1 MEKAIKELQD
11 TIKHHK
17 SDLLRSYVSLNN
29 ELIRET
35 EGDNYNRIE
44 ELNIELELLRRMI
57 TDNALRKA
65 GYYIDLNSNTWIKDQ
80 GDLNEL
86 I

>member
-11 TIKHHK
+11 TIKRHK
-17 SDLLRSYVSLNN
+17 SDLLGSYASLNN
-29 ELIRET
+29 ELTREA

-57 TDNALRKA
+57 TDSALRKA

-80 GDLNEL
+80 GEQ
-86 I
+86 